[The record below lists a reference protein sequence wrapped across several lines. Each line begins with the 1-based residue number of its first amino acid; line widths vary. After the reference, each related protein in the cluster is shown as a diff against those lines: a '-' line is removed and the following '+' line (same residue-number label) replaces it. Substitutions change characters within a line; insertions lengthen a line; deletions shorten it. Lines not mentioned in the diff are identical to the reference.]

1 MFLYSVWKGTIDN
14 ITPFDT
20 NLEKIIVYTLGCM
33 LTIPAIILDIIILP
47 FQIIGI
53 IIWLITRRKK

>member
-1 MFLYSVWKGTIDN
+1 MCLYSVWKGTIDN

-20 NLEKIIVYTLGCM
+20 NLEKIIGYTLGCM
-33 LTIPAIILDIIILP
+33 LTIPAVILDIIILP

-53 IIWLITRRKK
+53 IVWLITRRKK